1 MGDRS
6 LYDSSSTNIT
16 ILPSGSSEGFID
28 QYARHLKNLFDAS
41 TFPLTSV
48 GGTADAVTAS
58 LNPTLDSDGLVDG
71 MMFTIT
77 WAAANTV
84 PGVTLSINGAA
95 GVSVVRGDGSALLPG
110 DIQAGLSSLLLYTS
124 TKIRIIAGLASAL
137 SRPGPPDVVL
147 QHQEASGTAGGSATT
162 GSWEIRKLTT
172 IVRDVSSLITLN
184 TTTMEFSSTADMWVR
199 WTSEGHRVDVHQSRL
214 YNVTDS
220 AVVAYGTTM
229 RANSAGGTQT
239 TSQGMASIVAGKNYR
254 IEHRV
259 NADRATDGYGAT
271 GSWGTNVYANVEMWR
286 L

>member
-6 LYDSSSTNIT
+6 LYNDASTNVPPKT
-16 ILPSGSSEGFID
+16 SGSTEGFFA
-28 QYARHLKNLFDAS
+28 QYARHLKSLFDAS

-58 LNPTLDSDGLVDG
+58 LDPVLDSDGLVDG
-71 MMFTIT
+71 MLFTIT

-124 TKIRIIAGLASAL
+124 TKIRIIAGLSSSL

-147 QHQEASGTAGGSATT
+147 QHQEASGTESGDATS
-162 GSWEIRKLTT
+162 GAWETRKLNT
-172 IVRDVSSLITLN
+172 IVRDVSGLITLN
-184 TTTMEFSSTADMWVR
+184 TTTNEFSSTADMWIR
-199 WTSEGHRVDVHQSRL
+199 WDAPATIVDRHKSRL
-214 YNVTDS
+214 YNVTDA
-220 AVVAYGTTM
+220 AVVAYG
-229 RANSAGGTQT
+229 RSAFADDGNLGE
-239 TSQGMASIVAGKNYR
+239 SFSNGMASIVAGKNYR
-254 IEHRV
+254 IEHQVAVSRLA
-259 NADRATDGYGAT
+259 NGYGVA
-271 GSWGTNVYANVEMWR
+271 GGFGTEIYLTVEMWR